1 LSDLVGLF
9 SNNLLPVFLI
19 AGSAYALRRL
29 TCMDPRPISQVVF
42 YLLSPCLLFDL
53 LTTNPLNGAEI
64 TQVILFALVSTLSI
78 GALTFGLGAAL
89 RTPRPVLAGVLLSS
103 MFMNAGNFGLS
114 VVYFAFGETAL
125 SYASLYF
132 VTVSIL
138 TYSLGAVIASMG
150 TASFAQSM
158 ANLLRV
164 PMLYGVLLAVVFMI
178 SGWHV
183 PTPLGRAA
191 ELLGSAAIPGM
202 LILLGLQLSDA
213 NWKAHLTSMTL
224 ANGMRLLAGPLL
236 AIALAPVFGLV
247 GPARQALILEAAMP
261 IAVSNTMLATE
272 YNVEPSFV
280 SAAVFI
286 STVLSPL
293 TLTPLL
299 AYLGA

>member
-1 LSDLVGLF
+1 
-9 SNNLLPVFLI
+9 
-19 AGSAYALRRL
+19 
-29 TCMDPRPISQVVF
+29 MDPRPISQVVF

-236 AIALAPVFGLV
+236 AIALAPVFGLA